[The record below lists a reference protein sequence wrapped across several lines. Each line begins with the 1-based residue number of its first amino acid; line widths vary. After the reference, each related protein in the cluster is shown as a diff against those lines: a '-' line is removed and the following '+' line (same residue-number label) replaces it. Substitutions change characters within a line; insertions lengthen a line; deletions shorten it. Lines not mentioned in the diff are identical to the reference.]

1 MFSTFKKQSKK
12 RLGVYKSKPVFVQS
26 NLAQTPSKML
36 ELSQHGIPVSSHI
49 DDSSFYDGDK
59 SARIE
64 IDPLHTRGFDAVDA
78 WNLSQSSKKK
88 LRDAYESH
96 TKSDQQ

>member
-12 RLGVYKSKPVFVQS
+12 RLGTYNAKPVFVQS
-26 NLAQTPSKML
+26 DLAQTPSKML

-59 SARIE
+59 SSKVTL
-64 IDPLHTRGFDAVDA
+64 DPLHRRGVDVNDA
-78 WNLSQSSKKK
+78 WNLSQDSRAK
-88 LRDAYESH
+88 LRKFAENSQS
-96 TKSDQQ
+96 SDS